1 MRRKTLKGV
10 GSIALFLLATI
21 LPVSVLYAQEAPDS
35 KPSGILP
42 IPKYCG
48 DIWSRDYLT
57 GDWGGKRTDWADKGV
72 QFEFEFMQYGQ
83 KVTKGGVDKSAAWG
97 GKQNYILHLDLDKMG
112 VMPGAMLYIRGDARW
127 GRSSLGRTGQLLPA
141 NEASLIPEN
150 VNDLG
155 KETWGTLTAFTYTQF
170 LSEKFGVFLGQL
182 DNMDGDFNEFAGGR
196 GDTQFMNYN
205 LIYAAPTAIVPASVL
220 GAGAM
225 FIPNKNVTIATSVF
239 SATDSSFSNG
249 FDTLDDGYIWAV
261 SLMTQ
266 YRLAGLPGGF
276 NATGLRWFDKD
287 FTDIQGFF
295 LVPDEGIVSSD
306 KDYSWLVALSFWQ
319 YLYTEESSK
328 GPLNIMNKKPDLQGI
343 GLFARIGLADKD
355 TNPMHNS
362 YSVGIGGR
370 GIIPCRNN
378 DVFGVGWFFTDLDPD
393 QFESSSGGPLSIKE
407 DFQGVEIFYSL
418 AITPATKL
426 TFDVQFLESYDKDID
441 DSVVP
446 GVRFQMIF

>member
-1 MRRKTLKGV
+1 
-10 GSIALFLLATI
+10 
-21 LPVSVLYAQEAPDS
+21 
-35 KPSGILP
+35 
-42 IPKYCG
+42 
-48 DIWSRDYLT
+48 
-57 GDWGGKRTDWADKGV
+57 
-72 QFEFEFMQYGQ
+72 
-83 KVTKGGVDKSAAWG
+83 
-97 GKQNYILHLDLDKMG
+97 
-112 VMPGAMLYIRGDARW
+112 
-127 GRSSLGRTGQLLPA
+127 
-141 NEASLIPEN
+141 
-150 VNDLG
+150 
-155 KETWGTLTAFTYTQF
+155 
-170 LSEKFGVFLGQL
+170 
-182 DNMDGDFNEFAGGR
+182 
-196 GDTQFMNYN
+196 
-205 LIYAAPTAIVPASVL
+205 
-220 GAGAM
+220 
-225 FIPNKNVTIATSVF
+225 VTIGTSVF

-249 FDTLDDGYIWAV
+249 FDTLDDGHIWATA
-261 SLMTQ
+261 LMTQ
-266 YRLAGLPGGF
+266 YRLGGLPGGF
-276 NATGLRWFDKD
+276 NADYLKWFDTD

-295 LVPDEGIVSSD
+295 FVPDDGIVSSD